1 MKRIQRNLGID
12 GHILVLG
19 FCEKPLMSNEIRFVE
34 IDIYTYICTHMYV
47 HTLYLYCPIIF
58 LIISYAIS
66 LKLVHNVI
74 GSDPT
79 DIASQLS
86 QL

>member
-34 IDIYTYICTHMYV
+34 IDIYTYICMHMYV
-47 HTLYLYCPIIF
+47 HTHYIYI
-58 LIISYAIS
+58 
-66 LKLVHNVI
+66 V
-74 GSDPT
+74 
-79 DIASQLS
+79 Q
-86 QL
+86 